1 MVKNLRSLILENF
14 PFELRVE
21 LDLLSRR
28 RDIRN
33 KEKQDELFAI
43 LRKYKLQNLVPL
55 GSGTNRYAFKLNGYV
70 VKFATDRDGTID
82 NMKEFKMA
90 KRLWPHVIQVHEI
103 SSNGCLLVCEYIQPF
118 DTYAQMLEHK
128 EEIREILNKLSSVYL
143 IGDVGIS
150 EKNFR
155 NWGVRIGTN
164 KPVCLDFAYVYDVKS
179 KLFICYS
186 CGTNS
191 VILPN
196 QNFTELFC
204 SNKSCGKRYL
214 FEDIRRKIS
223 SADHL
228 KEIGD
233 LASEGY
239 KISESNCP
247 VELDLERSSYLKK
260 YETKIEKSNKVLEP
274 VKEEVDHFC
283 MDWNDYK

>member
-82 NMKEFKMA
+82 NMKEFKIA

-164 KPVCLDFAYVYDVKS
+164 KPVCLELTKF
-179 KLFICYS
+179 KL
-186 CGTNS
+186 
-191 VILPN
+191 L
-196 QNFTELFC
+196 
-204 SNKSCGKRYL
+204 
-214 FEDIRRKIS
+214 
-223 SADHL
+223 L
-228 KEIGD
+228 K
-233 LASEGY
+233 
-239 KISESNCP
+239 
-247 VELDLERSSYLKK
+247 VELVIFVLFVELNMIQSENKYLQW
-260 YETKIEKSNKVLEP
+260 I
-274 VKEEVDHFC
+274 
-283 MDWNDYK
+283 